1 MGRSVA
7 YGCWSTSSLSV
18 SAFDQISA
26 PIRAP
31 LSAVR
36 SVRCKGEGKRER
48 ERDEM
53 EERESARARES
64 REGIENGEQRKEEE
78 ASKKR

>member
-1 MGRSVA
+1 
-7 YGCWSTSSLSV
+7 
-18 SAFDQISA
+18 
-26 PIRAP
+26 
-31 LSAVR
+31 
-36 SVRCKGEGKRER
+36 VRCKGEGKRER